1 MKKLIILYCI
11 SAWVG
16 LGACSVYKSYERP
29 DMPVVDS
36 LYRQAAAT
44 SADTQRSTV
53 TSIRFALVAGALHG
67 SPNCRP

>member
-44 SADTQRSTV
+44 SADT
-53 TSIRFALVAGALHG
+53 TSIASLSWRKPR
-67 SPNCRP
+67 S